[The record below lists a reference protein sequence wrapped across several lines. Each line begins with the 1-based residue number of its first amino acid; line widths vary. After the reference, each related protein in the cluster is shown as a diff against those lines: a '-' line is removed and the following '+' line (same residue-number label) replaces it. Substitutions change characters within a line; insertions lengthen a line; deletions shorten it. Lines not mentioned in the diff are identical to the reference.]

1 MKHERIEV
9 VTTAGSAWLERLSPR
24 QMIAVGDSLWS
35 EHRKRLLQDMKDAEV
50 DSADRMKALQD
61 HDGKRG
67 LMSELVHYAISLQG
81 ALEIIAT
88 AAKGKN
94 AENANE
100 LPDNF
105 VGSAEEGMRIALDL
119 LGAEIGKNDSKTKK
133 KKLKESQDG

>member
-9 VTTAGSAWLERLSPR
+9 ATTDGSAWLERLSPR

-61 HDGKRG
+61 HDEKRG
-67 LMSELVHYAISLQG
+67 KMGFLVDHCIRIDG
-81 ALEIIAT
+81 ALEIIEE
-88 AAKGKN
+88 AAKNKN
-94 AENANE
+94 STNADG

-105 VGSAEEGMRIALDL
+105 EGNAEAAMYIALDL
-119 LGAEIGKNDSKTKK
+119 IGAEIEKNPKKNNTKK
-133 KKLKESQDG
+133 K